1 MKRLALLGALVLLI
15 LTIAV
20 PASAKKADAPGQN
33 KTSVCHA
40 TNSLTNPWIIV
51 NVGNG
56 WDRGHGNG
64 GPAVHQNV
72 DNELQGYD
80 GKAGPAD
87 KRGVS
92 VEDCGEVE
100 PPPDPQT

>member
-1 MKRLALLGALVLLI
+1 MKRLALFGALVLLL

-20 PASAKKADAPGQN
+20 PASAKKADAPGQD

-40 TNSLTNPWIIV
+40 TNSVTNPWIIV

-72 DNELQGYD
+72 DEELAEYE
-80 GKAGPAD
+80 GKAGPAE
-87 KRGVS
+87 KRKTDVNL
-92 VEDCGEVE
+92 CGEEE
-100 PPPDPQT
+100 PS